1 MLIRKLFPLNR
12 CRRLC
17 GDIIHNPIDALAFI
31 DNSCRNRFQYFIWN
45 PCKISCHEICSRN
58 ATQCQCIIIS
68 SAVTHNA
75 NRTHIG
81 QNRKILVDAP
91 V

>member
-31 DNSCRNRFQYFIWN
+31 DSTSYGIRA
-45 PCKISCHEICSRN
+45 K
-58 ATQCQCIIIS
+58 
-68 SAVTHNA
+68 SAVMKSVVVTPRSA
-75 NRTHIG
+75 N
-81 QNRKILVDAP
+81 V
-91 V
+91 